1 MFLAFD
7 WLDNIVAFFEA
18 IIDGILGFFDLV
30 ANLGKFVVD
39 TIASLISAI
48 SYVTQA
54 TGYITGFSDAVPF
67 AIYSMLVTMLAF
79 CTIYIIIGRVK

>member
-1 MFLAFD
+1 MLLAFD

-18 IIDGILGFFDLV
+18 IIDGILGFFELV

-39 TIASLISAI
+39 TIASLISAV

-54 TGYITGFSDAVPF
+54 AAYVTGFSDAVPF
-67 AIYSMLVTMLAF
+67 AIFSMLVTMLSF
-79 CTIYIIIGRVK
+79 CVIYLIIGRVK